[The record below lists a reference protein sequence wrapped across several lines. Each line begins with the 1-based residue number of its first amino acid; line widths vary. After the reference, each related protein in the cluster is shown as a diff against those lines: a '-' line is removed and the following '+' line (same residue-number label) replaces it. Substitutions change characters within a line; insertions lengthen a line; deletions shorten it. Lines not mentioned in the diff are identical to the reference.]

1 MSQLL
6 LLNVKFPLGLSIVI
20 FIASITFRVASQEGL
35 PGGSGRLVLKN
46 EERKCQL

>member
-20 FIASITFRVASQEGL
+20 FIASISVRVAPREVLSEGTSSV
-35 PGGSGRLVLKN
+35 GGNK
-46 EERKCQL
+46 